1 MGEEEEGEGVDVE
14 EEDENKQKP
23 PSGGLGSQSFGY
35 PPSSTGQQE
44 TLALEGGVG
53 SLQCGCQREAS
64 VS

>member
-44 TLALEGGVG
+44 TLAVW
-53 SLQCGCQREAS
+53 REVSDLFSVVAS
-64 VS
+64 GKPQ